1 MDKFLEILSSA
12 GFFLILI
19 GVVVFVHEL
28 GHFLLARAV
37 GVTVVKFSLGFGPRV
52 FGFTRKGT
60 EFLVSAVPLG
70 GYCKFLGDDPEKPL
84 AAEERHKGFLT
95 TEIWRRTL
103 IVLAGPV
110 FNLILPLLVAFPIML
125 SHTTLE
131 PAVLGSVS
139 VGGPAWEAGLRPG
152 DKLVAIDDRPVSYW
166 IDMQRIVSG
175 NPGTKLE
182 IAVKRPA
189 PDGKS
194 SESKK
199 FTVKTAI
206 NDDPVFKAIGFRKKT
221 GSLDVT
227 TARPRVMLGVAP
239 GSAAEKAGFKPFDAV
254 VDIDGQMVWTW
265 NELQRFVSARV
276 GGEIKVTVNRP
287 ATGAGNDVQKPIRQL
302 ITLSVPAD
310 MTAFGLSDAGMEVA
324 DVTEGSP
331 AARAGVRKGDRITAL
346 DGRAFGEPGMMMS
359 IMARKQDVDH
369 VLTVARPEGPVNL
382 TINLKNPEWEPGT
395 SRPSYLASGMQ
406 FRADY
411 WTAGKIPNN
420 HLVSYA
426 FRQTWIHV
434 SNMFVSSV
442 ASLGAVAT
450 GRVSFKEL
458 GGPIMIFTLAG
469 QAGEQGVIPFLFTMM
484 FISIGLGIMN
494 LLPVPLLDGGHLVLF
509 GWEKIRGRAPTMAER
524 NVWSWIGLILLLLLM
539 ALVVKNDIFRLIS

>member
-1 MDKFLEILSSA
+1 MDRFAEILTSA

-37 GVTVVKFSLGFGPRV
+37 GVTVTKFSLGFGPRI
-52 FGFTRKGT
+52 FGFTRNGT
-60 EFLVSAVPLG
+60 EFLISAVPLG

-84 AAEERHKGFLT
+84 AAEDRKKGFLT
-95 TEIWRRTL
+95 TDIWRRTL
-103 IVLAGPV
+103 IVLAGPL
-110 FNLILPLLVAFPIML
+110 FNLLLPLLVAFPIML

-139 VGGPAWEAGLRPG
+139 VGGPAWEAGLRAG
-152 DKLVAIDDRPVSYW
+152 DKLLDIDGKPVSYW
-166 IDMQRIVSG
+166 IDMQQIVSR
-175 NPGTKLE
+175 NPGTNLE
-182 IAVKRPA
+182 ITVKRPA

-194 SESKK
+194 TESRK
-199 FTVKTAI
+199 FTVRTAT

-221 GSLDVT
+221 GSLDVI
-227 TARPRVMLGVAP
+227 AGRPRIVVGVTP
-239 GSAAEKAGFKPFDAV
+239 GSAAEKAGFKHFDAI
-254 VDIDGQMVWTW
+254 VDIDGRMVWTW
-265 NELQRFVSARV
+265 DELQQFLSARV
-276 GGEIKVTVNRP
+276 GSDIRVTVNRLSEAADGRP
-287 ATGAGNDVQKPIRQL
+287 AATSRQVV
-302 ITLSVPAD
+302 TMSVPAD

-324 DVTEGSP
+324 GVEDGSP
-331 AARAGVRKGDRITAL
+331 AARAGIRKGDRITAL
-346 DGRAFGEPGMMMS
+346 DGRAFDEPGMMAS
-359 IMARKQDVDH
+359 IMTRRQDIDH
-369 VLTVARPEGPVNL
+369 IITVARPEGPVNL
-382 TINLKNPEWEPGT
+382 TINLKNPEWKPG
-395 SRPSYLASGMQ
+395 SSKPPYLATGMQ

-411 WTAGKIPNN
+411 WTADRVPNR
-420 HLVSYA
+420 HLLSYA
-426 FRQTWIHV
+426 FKQTWTTV

-458 GGPIMIFTLAG
+458 GGPIMIFGLAG
-469 QAGEQGVIPFLFTMM
+469 QAGKQGVIPFLFTLM

-494 LLPVPLLDGGHLVLF
+494 LLPVPLLDGGHLMLF

-524 NVWSWIGLILLLLLM
+524 NVWSWIGLVFLLLLM